1 MSDQGTRDRLL
12 ELVRG
17 NSRLE
22 LKDVADD
29 QVLNFDLGYDSAA
42 LLNLMLDIED
52 AFGIEIPPEKVP
64 ELVGITFGELV
75 EKVAGAVS
83 GRGDLAAGGEDG

>member
-12 ELVRG
+12 ELVRK
-17 NSRLE
+17 NSRLD
-22 LKDVADD
+22 LRDVADD

-64 ELVGITFGELV
+64 ELVGITFGQLV
-75 EKVAGAVS
+75 EKVEGAVA
-83 GRGDLAAGGEDG
+83 GTGDLAAGGEDG

>member
-1 MSDQGTRDRLL
+1 MSGQATRDRLL
-12 ELVRG
+12 ELVRR
-17 NSRLE
+17 NSRLVLRE
-22 LKDVADD
+22 VAAD

-75 EKVAGAVS
+75 VRVEAAAARADGPASGEKGS
-83 GRGDLAAGGEDG
+83 